1 MRKIGRIAG
10 IAWIAWV
17 AGCGAGTPAANVES
31 SRARSA
37 PERPAWVPEPT
48 AAQSALLR
56 PGDAPI
62 ASPARPIYP
71 DLERFAYAPDRRI
84 PDPRQAVRVTR
95 LVGEILERSERLYDL
110 VEASVDDANLV
121 EQYGP
126 VGPEEPDP
134 FIVAQRDATGS
145 ISLVPAPLTASA
157 RARYDEAITRLAR
170 RDAAGALALLE
181 PLCADAP
188 NVPAPRLARVRAL
201 RAAGRNDRAE
211 LLAVELVALD
221 PTLATAHLEVAELA
235 AARGDRPGAF
245 ASLAYALALHPPST
259 AGYALAAS
267 LAADA
272 APRVAPFRVFLGVD
286 ARGAVR
292 VGTAPTPASRA
303 YGACRA
309 MLRFEPEVRAELLD
323 VPPGTPYFLSA
334 VEETLCLEG
343 GIGAYAGLV
352 LEARARG
359 VPPPED
365 EPSRALL
372 VLAHEQ
378 GLLGYA
384 MFEVLGHARPERAR
398 AAPEFVRRAM
408 VRYVRARVLGLPS
421 EPNEEARVVV
431 ARSTR

>member
-1 MRKIGRIAG
+1 MRWIAG
-10 IAWIAWV
+10 IAWIAWI
-17 AGCGAGTPAANVES
+17 AGCGAGTHSASVEP
-31 SRARSA
+31 SRASPA
-37 PERPAWVPEPT
+37 SERPAWVPDPT
-48 AAQSALLR
+48 AAQLALLR
-56 PGDAPI
+56 PGEAPV

-110 VEASVDDANLV
+110 VEASADDANLV

-126 VGPEEPDP
+126 AGPDEPDP
-134 FIVAQRDATGS
+134 FVIAQREGTGS
-145 ISLVPAPLTASA
+145 IALVPAPLPASA
-157 RARYDEAITRLAR
+157 RGRYDEAIARLAR
-170 RDAAGALALLE
+170 GDAVGALALLE
-181 PLCADAP
+181 PLCAEAP
-188 NVPAPRLARVRAL
+188 HVPAPRLARVRAL
-201 RAAGRNDRAE
+201 RAAGRTDRAE
-211 LLAVELVALD
+211 SLAVELVALD

-235 AARGDRPGAF
+235 AARGDRPGAL
-245 ASLAYALALHPPST
+245 ASLAHALALHPPSA
-259 AGYALAAS
+259 AGHALAARVGS
-267 LAADA
+267 DA
-272 APRVAPFRVFLGVD
+272 APRITPFRVFLGVD
-286 ARGAVR
+286 PRGAVR
-292 VGTAPTPASRA
+292 VGTAPTPAARA

-323 VPPGTPYFLSA
+323 VPPTTPYFLSA

-359 VPPPED
+359 MPPPED

-384 MFEVLGHARPERAR
+384 MVEVLGRARPERAR
-398 AAPEFVRRAM
+398 AAPEFVHRAM

-421 EPNEEARVVV
+421 ESNEEARVVL
-431 ARSTR
+431 ARSAL